1 MFDLIRL
8 HLYNKIITFLIKYK
22 VGNTVSKAM
31 IHDFFKS
38 EGGRR
43 ICFFCS
49 LMISVAF
56 LWQIE
61 EMSDTNCNK
70 ILLLSLNHRYLQ
82 TLICSVANLFSNW
95 KTCQVFQNLLYSF
108 SLTCV
113 IQNMWYREYK
123 SNKLVLS
130 TVVTVTSILRS
141 KKLHCSLGGIFHGY
155 VFVCSENRE
164 SE

>member
-1 MFDLIRL
+1 MFDSIRL

-70 ILLLSLNHRYLQ
+70 ILLLSLNHRYLL
-82 TLICSVANLFSNW
+82 TLTCSVANIFSNW
-95 KTCQVFQNLLYSF
+95 KPSF
-108 SLTCV
+108 SKFVVWFFLTCI

-141 KKLHCSLGGIFHGY
+141 KKITL
-155 VFVCSENRE
+155 
-164 SE
+164 